1 MPALELR
8 SKPSKRADS
17 PEVAKRSRPSKRADT
32 QTVEKRSRPS
42 KRADTPTVE
51 KRSRPSKRADT
62 PTVERRS
69 RPSKRADTPTVERRS
84 RPSKRADTPTVE
96 KRSRPSKRADA
107 VAVEK
112 RSRPSKRATPAA
124 VEKRGKPSKRA
135 ETPTIE
141 KRGKPSKRAETP
153 TIEKRG
159 KPSKRAETP
168 TVEKRSK
175 PSKRAEAEV
184 FHAQNWQLNSGRL
197 EVRWA
202 CNDSIVGYVANNP
215 TGGSFGVNDVML
227 PGEDDLYVEYFDSN
241 LMVMN
246 PEFPPPYFVGGG
258 DAASS
263 VHDCSSKIR
272 FGAVELGSSSAVWT
286 LDAMSGELSAI
297 LINQDGSEDK
307 PSLVYD
313 PAHNVLSFTH
323 DVNRNRMT
331 EHPVYIYLSD

>member
-17 PEVAKRSRPSKRADT
+17 AVVAKRGKPSKRADT
-32 QTVEKRSRPS
+32 PTVEKRGKPSKRADTPTVEKRGRPS

-51 KRSRPSKRADT
+51 KRG
-62 PTVERRS
+62 
-69 RPSKRADTPTVERRS
+69 

-96 KRSRPSKRADA
+96 KRGR
-107 VAVEK
+107 
-112 RSRPSKRATPAA
+112 
-124 VEKRGKPSKRA
+124 PSKRA

-141 KRGKPSKRAETP
+141 KRGRPSKRADTPTIEKRGRPSKRAETPTIEKRGRPSKRAETP

-168 TVEKRSK
+168 TVEKRGK

-184 FHAQNWQLNSGRL
+184 FHGQNWQLNSGRL

-215 TGGSFGVNDVML
+215 SGGSFGVNDVML

-241 LMVMN
+241 IMVMN

-263 VHDCSSKIR
+263 VHDCSGKIR

-286 LDAMSGELSAI
+286 LDPMSGALSAT
-297 LINQDGSEDK
+297 LINQDGSKDM
-307 PSLVYD
+307 PSLVYN

-323 DVNRNRMT
+323 DVNRNSNA
-331 EHPVYIYLSD
+331 EHSVYIYLSD